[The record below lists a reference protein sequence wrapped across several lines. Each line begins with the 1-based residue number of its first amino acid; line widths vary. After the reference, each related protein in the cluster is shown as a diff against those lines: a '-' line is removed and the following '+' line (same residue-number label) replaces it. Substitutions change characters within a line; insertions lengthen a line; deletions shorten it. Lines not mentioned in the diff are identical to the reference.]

1 MESEDLN
8 VDTAKQEGK
17 RISKPLME
25 KRRRARINQSLSEM
39 KNLLLDAIKPDNPR
53 HSKLEKADILEMTVR
68 HLQDFHRQ
76 RRTATL
82 VNDPQLTN
90 KFLVGFEECVREVEL
105 YLKKQ
110 DGVKEDTRQRL
121 LQHLTKR
128 VKNIKETENEESDSL
143 SPLPRTYSATIQHC
157 RSSCSDSTEYCCH
170 VNKSPDT
177 TASSNGYGERRSS
190 NSSGCGCCSVGI
202 AEFHLVPK
210 RLSNG
215 ELALVLPQKITS
227 AVNCLDKKLCSV
239 SALGLT
245 HSDSDSSTLHQ
256 DVPSAVSSSWHE
268 ADSTVLGPTHKH
280 FSSETPSPMSSEAS
294 DVSSD
299 ESVGRPREPQQAHP
313 SHPLDHSF
321 LVSPGDHSPFPDNVW
336 RPW

>member
-8 VDTAKQEGK
+8 VDTRRQENK
-17 RISKPLME
+17 RVSKPLME

-39 KNLLLDAIKPDNPR
+39 KNLLLDAIRSDNPR

-68 HLQDFHRQ
+68 HLQEFHRQ

-82 VNDPQLTN
+82 VNDSQLRN
-90 KFLVGFEECVREVEL
+90 KFLLGFEECVREVGL

-128 VKNIKETENEESDSL
+128 VQNITETENEESVSL
-143 SPLPRTYSATIQHC
+143 IRTYSATTQHC
-157 RSSCSDSTEYCCH
+157 VSSRCGSTECCCH

-177 TASSNGYGERRSS
+177 TNGYGERRSN
-190 NSSGCGCCSVGI
+190 NSSGCGCCSVGV

-215 ELALVLPQKITS
+215 ELALVLPQKVS
-227 AVNCLDKKLCSV
+227 SGAVGCLGKKLCSV

-245 HSDSDSSTLHQ
+245 HSDSESSTLHQ
-256 DVPSAVSSSWHE
+256 EVPSAVTSSCNE
-268 ADSTVLGPTHKH
+268 ADSTVIGPTHKH

-299 ESVGRPREPQQAHP
+299 ESVGRPREPRAHP
-313 SHPLDHSF
+313 VHPVDHSF
-321 LVSPGDHSPFPDNVW
+321 LVSPGDQSPFTDNVW